1 MRSPRMRAI
10 RSAGPPAG
18 YGTTIVI
25 GRVGKAC
32 ASAKRAMAGNA
43 AAVAP
48 RCRKVRRESCIPSS
62 SICSANMVIISLEVD
77 LSYACVES
85 HIAGD
90 MVQMELRHLRY
101 FVAVAEEGHVTR
113 AAERLGMQQPPLSQ
127 QIQALERELAVQ
139 LFRRKPRGVEL
150 TDAGRALPD
159 DARAIP
165 GPVDHAF
172 ATTRRTARGEQGRIA
187 IGFTSS
193 APFHPFVPRVIRAF
207 REAYPLVALTL
218 DEGGTT
224 ELIEDLRSERVD
236 AAFIRTPV
244 ADPMGVA
251 INPLLEEAMLVA
263 LPATHALAADATDLP
278 LAALAA
284 ETFIVYRRP

>member
-90 MVQMELRHLRY
+90 MVQMELRHLRH
-101 FVAVAEEGHVTR
+101 FLVVAEEGHVTR

-127 QIQALERELAVQ
+127 RIRMIEREVGAQ
-139 LFRRKPRGVEL
+139 LFQRMPRGVEL
-150 TDAGRALPD
+150 TEAGRILRDNVKAMLQQYD
-159 DARAIP
+159 RSLEAARRA
-165 GPVDHAF
+165 
-172 ATTRRTARGEQGRIA
+172 ARGEEGNLRV
-187 IGFTSS
+187 GMMPT
-193 APFHPFVPRVIRAF
+193 APFHSCRPRFGNSSR
-207 REAYPLVALTL
+207 
-218 DEGGTT
+218 
-224 ELIEDLRSERVD
+224 RSRGSPCPSTS
-236 AAFIRTPV
+236 ASGWRRSIACRTSRWTWPSC
-244 ADPMGVA
+244 D
-251 INPLLEEAMLVA
+251 
-263 LPATHALAADATDLP
+263 
-278 LAALAA
+278 
-284 ETFIVYRRP
+284 